1 MLSAII
7 HTAPIRQLGEN
18 PAFDASQPRH
28 SVAISMQPL
37 RSSIGAENDNTTI
50 SFAAGG
56 NLSAAMKL
64 ANTKRIDI
72 YNAGELEFSGTIT
85 TVKFDGIN
93 VELGAVA

>member
-37 RSSIGAENDNTTI
+37 RSSIGGENDTTTI

-56 NLSAAMKL
+56 NLSAALKL

-72 YNAGELEFSGTIT
+72 YNGSALEFSGTIT
-85 TVKFDGIN
+85 AVRLDGIN
-93 VELGAVA
+93 VELEAVA